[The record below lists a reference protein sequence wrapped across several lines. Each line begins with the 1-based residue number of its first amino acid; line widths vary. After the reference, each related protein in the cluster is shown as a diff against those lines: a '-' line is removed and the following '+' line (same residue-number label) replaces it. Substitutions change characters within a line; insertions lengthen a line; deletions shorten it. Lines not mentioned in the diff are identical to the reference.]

1 MLQEETASAQL
12 PVVVHGLR
20 RRTDTPEVRRAAAA
34 ARVLGGEQLHRGVGI
49 GVGPVRPGA
58 HQQL

>member
-12 PVVVHGLR
+12 PVVVHGLQ
-20 RRTDTPEVRRAAAA
+20 RRTDTPEVRRAAA